1 MTRTVVVLRGTRV
14 FLLSIQGEKYEVVA
28 RGVGAEVAVPREGAE
43 VVVLREDAEV
53 AVPGGCVELVAPRE
67 DAEVAALEGVDGNMR
82 IINL

>member
-43 VVVLREDAEV
+43 V

-67 DAEVAALEGVDGNMR
+67 DAEAVVLGDVDGNML
-82 IINL
+82 IIIYN